1 MSTLEVLETV
11 ETVETAE
18 ILETVR
24 WTSADLEL
32 FPDNGNR
39 YEIINGELLVTR
51 APNWKHQKVATNISV
66 ELTLWSRKMGL
77 GETVQAPGVI
87 FTDDDNVIPD
97 VVWISNTRLVEVLDA
112 KGHLQGAP
120 ELIVEVLSPGAEND
134 RRDRQLKLKLY
145 SVQGVREYWIFDH
158 QQQKAEIYHREN
170 GLLKLAMTLFSE
182 DILTSPLLP
191 DFKVAMAILF

>member
-11 ETVETAE
+11 ETVE
-18 ILETVR
+18 ILEKVH

-51 APNWKHQKVATNISV
+51 APNWKHQKVANNVCV
-66 ELTLWSRKMGL
+66 ELTLWSRKTGL
-77 GETVQAPGVI
+77 GEAVPTPGVI
-87 FTDDDNVIPD
+87 FPDDDNVIPD
-97 VVWISNTRLVEVLDA
+97 VAWISNARLVEVLDA
-112 KGHLQGAP
+112 AGHLQGAP
-120 ELIVEVLSPGAEND
+120 ELIVEVLSPGAKND

-145 SVQGVREYWIFDH
+145 SVQGVREYWIFDY
-158 QQQKAEIYHREN
+158 QQQKAEIYRREN

-182 DILTSPLLP
+182 DTLTSPLLP
-191 DFKVAMAILF
+191 DFSVSMAILF

>member
-1 MSTLEVLETV
+1 MSTVEVLETV
-11 ETVETAE
+11 ETVE

-51 APNWKHQKVATNISV
+51 APNWKHQKVANKISS
-66 ELTLWSRKMGL
+66 ELDKWSTQTGL
-77 GETVQAPGVI
+77 GEAVQTPGVI
-87 FTDDDNVIPD
+87 FPDDDNVIPD
-97 VVWISNTRLVEVLDA
+97 VVWISNARLTEVLDA

-120 ELIVEVLSPGAEND
+120 ELIVEVLSPGTEND

-145 SVQGVREYWIFDH
+145 SVQGVREYWIFDY
-158 QQQKAEIYHREN
+158 QQQKAEIYRREN

-191 DFKVAMAILF
+191 DFSVAMTILF